1 MKKIKYIIYVF
12 IVNILF
18 LPFSAQSDDAS
29 SAWKEAYKSTVIV
42 LPTWPGYNRP
52 GFGAPLGTAPAG
64 TGFYV
69 SVDNK
74 SDNTYFI
81 MTAAHVIKNAKV
93 VDIKDYKNITQQAEV
108 ILVDLK
114 RDIAILRSKVN
125 GLAIKTS
132 QRNIDIGNEVC
143 VIGNS
148 FGLGP
153 SLSCGIISAKNR
165 KNLGFNQIE
174 NFIQTDAAV
183 NPGASGAPLV
193 NKMGELIGM
202 IDAIYTKEADI
213 DAGVNFAI
221 DKELINKFITENY
234 DLLIKN

>member
-1 MKKIKYIIYVF
+1 
-12 IVNILF
+12 
-18 LPFSAQSDDAS
+18 
-29 SAWKEAYKSTVIV
+29 
-42 LPTWPGYNRP
+42 
-52 GFGAPLGTAPAG
+52 
-64 TGFYV
+64 
-69 SVDNK
+69 
-74 SDNTYFI
+74 

-93 VDIKDYKNITQQAEV
+93 VDIKDYNNITQQAEV
-108 ILVDLK
+108 VLVDLK
-114 RDIAILRSKVN
+114 RDIAVLKSNVK

-132 QRNIDIGNEVC
+132 QGNLNIGNPVC

-148 FGLGP
+148 FGLGL
-153 SLSCGIISAKNR
+153 SLSCGIISAQNR

-193 NKMGELIGM
+193 NKNGELIGM
-202 IDAIYTKEADI
+202 VDAIYTKEADI

-221 DKELINKFITENY
+221 DKELINQFITENY